1 MAVELSIHQINIFK
15 NINQDNIIF
24 NIDNM
29 ISEKIM
35 RYLRVLLKIQLC
47 YHSNNYILKYI
58 KIGNSSIIFH
68 NITVLMTF

>member
-1 MAVELSIHQINIFK
+1 MIFK

-47 YHSNNYILKYI
+47 YHSNKLHFKIYQNRKQFYNISQYYCFDDFLI
-58 KIGNSSIIFH
+58 K
-68 NITVLMTF
+68 